1 MASSGLDQIKFLTNS
16 FSDQRVTGPE
26 SYDKAKTQLA
36 SDDWEMEVKGLEMIV
51 SISRSRPD
59 VKLFF
64 VLWSR
69 VLISPYFDDRSY
81 ART

>member
-59 VKLFF
+59 VNKKK
-64 VLWSR
+64 
-69 VLISPYFDDRSY
+69 YF
-81 ART
+81 RTLEPGAHQPPFR